1 VSRKYSGQFVAVRG
15 PLAAYA
21 EGFAAALEGRGYAPR
36 TIETQLRMLRDLS
49 GWLEDRGVVLEAAGP
64 EMFADYAAHRRS
76 RTRTLRSPLGLV
88 PLVGFLRESGAVPA
102 AVPVAPLGAVN
113 GVLAAF
119 KLDLVSG
126 RAVSP
131 ATVRSYCSQVRPL
144 VAVFAEGWEALTSE
158 RVREF
163 IDDHVARDTPRSV
176 QVRINAVRALLRWLW
191 RERMIAEPLHEQVLS
206 MYAPGGP
213 PPPRGLSPAEV
224 AALFASLSTDPA
236 ARARD
241 VALVTLMLRL
251 GLRAGEAASLQLESL
266 DWRDGTITVCAKGSR
281 VDRVPIPHD
290 VGAVLVAYLRDGRP
304 SGTGHRAVFLA
315 VDAPHAPVRSSALT
329 SMVSRAIGRAGI
341 AGAGGSHRLRHTAAM
356 RVIAHGG
363 GMVEAG
369 QLLRHSSMTATTIY
383 ARADVAALAELARP
397 WPGERR

>member
-1 VSRKYSGQFVAVRG
+1 LAVHSEGFVAV
-15 PLAAYA
+15 LD
-21 EGFAAALEGRGYAPR
+21 GRGYAPR

-49 GWLEDRGVVLEAAGP
+49 GWLEDRGVDLEAAGP
-64 EMFADYAAHRRS
+64 EVFADYAAHRRS
-76 RTRTLRSPLGLV
+76 RTPTLRSPLGLV
-88 PLVGFLRESGAVPA
+88 PLVGFLRESAAIPA
-102 AVPVAPLGAVN
+102 AVPVAPVGGVA

-119 KLDLVSG
+119 ELDLVSERG
-126 RAVSP
+126 VSP
-131 ATVRSYCSQVRPL
+131 ATVRSYRSQVRPL

-158 RVREF
+158 RVRKF
-163 IDDHVARDTPRSV
+163 IDDHVARDKPRSV

-213 PPPRGLSPAEV
+213 PPPRGLSPADV
-224 AALFASLSTDPA
+224 AALFASLSSDPA
-236 ARARD
+236 ARVRD
-241 VALVTLMLRL
+241 VVLVTLMLRL

-266 DWRDGTITVCAKGSR
+266 DWRDGTITVNGKRGR

-315 VDAPHAPVRSSALT
+315 VDAPHSPIRASTVV
-329 SMVSRAIGRAGI
+329 SMVSHAMRRAGI

-363 GMVEAG
+363 GLVEAG

-383 ARADVAALAELARP
+383 ARADVGALTELARP
-397 WPGERR
+397 WPGQGR

>member
-1 VSRKYSGQFVAVRG
+1 
-15 PLAAYA
+15 
-21 EGFAAALEGRGYAPR
+21 
-36 TIETQLRMLRDLS
+36 M
-49 GWLEDRGVVLEAAGP
+49 
-64 EMFADYAAHRRS
+64 
-76 RTRTLRSPLGLV
+76 RSPLGLV

-102 AVPVAPLGAVN
+102 AVPVAPLGALN

-163 IDDHVARDTPRSV
+163 IDDHVARDTPRAV

-224 AALFASLSTDPA
+224 AALFASLSSDPA
-236 ARARD
+236 ARVRD

-315 VDAPHAPVRSSALT
+315 VDGAARPGPFVRGGQHGEPCDRSGRHRRRGRIAPTQAHRSDAGH
-329 SMVSRAIGRAGI
+329 RPWRGNGRG
-341 AGAGGSHRLRHTAAM
+341 RPAA
-356 RVIAHGG
+356 
-363 GMVEAG
+363 
-369 QLLRHSSMTATTIY
+369 
-383 ARADVAALAELARP
+383 AALEHDGHHDLRP
-397 WPGERR
+397 R